1 MAKQK
6 VGTLYGKPIVKG
18 GGENGNEITKNEIK
32 LIEKNNLI
40 SLQKRDANNKISNIT
55 GGGSDY
61 SDYFVPFTYNDITE
75 VKRYKNKDRNSIHYV
90 YYTNKPILI
99 LCSNLDMG
107 TELEVIYTVCVFFI
121 KTPIPGV
128 QIPEFNSA
136 EELMKLMEDP
146 QIMMMF
152 EGLVLVASNGPK
164 VFAINPFYKLD
175 ADSTD
180 RAVEIFFDCGGGS
193 ICNNQVKELVE
204 QQLQKNGYLETEET
218 DHNMECLTTDWKENY
233 PNDIS
238 YALKYDIDKLAK
250 ILKEVYGE

>member
-55 GGGSDY
+55 GGGNDY

-75 VKRYKNKDRNSIHYV
+75 VKRYENKDRNDIHYV
-90 YYTNKPILI
+90 YYTDKPII
-99 LCSNLDMG
+99 TLCSATWRG
-107 TELEVIYTVCVFFI
+107 TGLEDISLLSILFI
-121 KTPIPGV
+121 KTPIPGI
-128 QIPEFNSA
+128 QLPEFNSA
-136 EELMKLMEDP
+136 EELVELMEDP
-146 QIMMMF
+146 LNVMIF
-152 EGLVLVASNGPK
+152 AGLSYVALNGPK
-164 VFAINPFYKLD
+164 VFAVNPFYKLD
-175 ADSTD
+175 ADSTST
-180 RAVEIFFDCGGGS
+180 AIEIFFNNGGGS

-204 QQLQKNGYLETEET
+204 FQLQENGFLETEET
-218 DHNMECLTTDWKENY
+218 NHNMECLTTDWKENY

-238 YALKYDIDKLAK
+238 YALKYDIDKFIK
-250 ILKEVYGE
+250 ILKEAYG